1 MHLNHCSE
9 HGPDRGRHFAWLFV
23 LVLLSGACSDPAPAL
38 PALTADAVILA
49 FGDSLTAGTGAGRD
63 QDYPSR
69 LESLTGRTVINAGV
83 PGELSADGLRR
94 LPALLDRHQPQLLI
108 LCHAGNDILRNR
120 NRDQAAAN
128 LQTMIQQA
136 QQRDIAVVLLGVP
149 EPGLRLRAAA
159 FYRDVAQAQGVPLL
173 NDILAE
179 ILGNNRYKSDAVHPN
194 AAGYERLAQHLYSEL
209 QRAGAL

>member
-1 MHLNHCSE
+1 M
-9 HGPDRGRHFAWLFV
+9 AWLV
-23 LVLLSGACSDPAPAL
+23 ILAMLSAACSDPAPSL
-38 PALTADAVILA
+38 PILASDAVILA

-69 LESLTGRTVINAGV
+69 LASLTGRTVINAGV
-83 PGELSADGLRR
+83 PGELTANGLRR
-94 LPALLDRHQPQLLI
+94 LPALLDRHQPRLLI

-128 LQTMIQQA
+128 LQAMIELA
-136 QQRDIAVVLLGVP
+136 QERGIAVLLVGVP
-149 EPGLRLRAAA
+149 EPGLRLRVAA
-159 FYRDVAQAQGVPLL
+159 FYNDVARKQGVPLL
-173 NDILAE
+173 NNILPE

-194 AAGYERLAQHLYSEL
+194 AAGYDKLANHIYTEL